1 MAEYI
6 DRDEVI
12 AWIWKQKRLSKGYT
26 VMVIQDLPAADV
38 APVRRGLWEWDTEDI
53 YRCTFCGNKAHIKEV
68 MGYPAW
74 DYCPNCGARMDGAE

>member
-12 AWIWKQKRLSKGYT
+12 AWIWKQKRLSKVYT

-38 APVRRGLWEWDTEDI
+38 EPVV
-53 YRCTFCGNKAHIKEV
+53 RCPECKYHHDCGTHFCDRLG
-68 MGYPAW
+68 M
-74 DYCPNCGARMDGAE
+74 DCPDDSEFFCKYGARMGGAE

>member
-6 DRDEVI
+6 DRWSIMRTAHILRPNDKELMSAI
-12 AWIWKQKRLSKGYT
+12 SSI
-26 VMVIQDLPAADV
+26 PAADV